1 MRDINSLNKV
11 ILVGRLG
18 QKPEVRSHAQSG
30 RSSARFSL
38 ATNERLYNPST
49 QTSTDKTEWHKIVV
63 WFPRLVDFCD
73 KYLDKGKQILIEGSI
88 RTREFQDRDN
98 NKRTITEIV
107 ADKIVLLGKREE
119 SSAARTDTTDLDA
132 VYGRGGGQGG
142 GQGGGAADD
151 EFPSGEEGGGQGGS
165 GGTDD
170 DIPF

>member
-49 QTSTDKTEWHKIVV
+49 QTATDKTEWHTIVV
-63 WFPRLVDFCD
+63 WFPKLVDFCD

-88 RTREFQDRDN
+88 RTREFMDRDN
-98 NKRTITEIV
+98 NKRNVTEIV

-119 SSAARTDTTDLDA
+119 SSATRTDTTDLDA
-132 VYGRGGGQGG
+132 VYGRNAGRGGAGA
-142 GQGGGAADD
+142 GGGADGEDFPAVDD
-151 EFPSGEEGGGQGGS
+151 GGTGPGGS
-165 GGTDD
+165 DD

>member
-18 QKPEVRSHAQSG
+18 QKPEIRSHAQSG

-49 QTSTDKTEWHKIVV
+49 QTSTDKTEWHKIVI
-63 WFPRLVDFCD
+63 WFPRLVDFAD
-73 KYLDKGKQILIEGSI
+73 KYLDKGKQILVEGSI

-98 NKRTITEIV
+98 NKRNVTEIV

-119 SSAARTDTTDLDA
+119 SSAMRTDTTDLDK
-132 VYGRGGGQGG
+132 VYGRGGGAGG
-142 GQGGGAADD
+142 RVGEPGED
-151 EFPSGEEGGGQGGS
+151 EFPAVEGEGGGGTGGS
-165 GGTDD
+165 DD

>member
-18 QKPEVRSHAQSG
+18 QKPEIRSHAQSG

-63 WFPRLVDFCD
+63 WFPRLVEFAD
-73 KYLDKGKQILIEGSI
+73 KYLDKGKQILVEGSI

-98 NKRTITEIV
+98 NKRNVTEIV
-107 ADKIVLLGKREE
+107 ADKIVLLGRREE
-119 SSAARTDTTDLDA
+119 SSATRTDTTDLDA
-132 VYGRGGGQGG
+132 VYGRGGGRGP
-142 GQGGGAADD
+142 GAGPGAGAGDE
-151 EFPSGEEGGGQGGS
+151 EFPSGDESGGGAGGP
-165 GGTDD
+165 DD